1 VDDSKE
7 QIVRQKLDTL
17 FDYVADKVAA
27 EKFKKELDTY
37 NLESTIFNET
47 LQSHNEKYYSKPKRD
62 LIAEKTEEINKLLA
76 QHDTI
81 INDYKQNMDNIELLR
96 DAVRLQIRE
105 ITPEIENLRRLKNEL
120 NEVIVE
126 INTVGNIYDITS
138 TLVQR
143 KVTLVN
149 TDVSIEE
156 PPSVMKY
163 SKKAQ

>member
-1 VDDSKE
+1 
-7 QIVRQKLDTL
+7 
-17 FDYVADKVAA
+17 
-27 EKFKKELDTY
+27 
-37 NLESTIFNET
+37 
-47 LQSHNEKYYSKPKRD
+47 LQSHNEKYYSKTKRE

-105 ITPEIENLRRLKNEL
+105 ITPEMENLRRLKNEL